1 MKTILKKIKVSLSVG
16 FVGLV
21 LLLGC
26 GCASIVNSNCY
37 NVAVYSNTPTTCTVI
52 TKSTKETLFTGQ
64 TPCTVALS
72 PSRKDCIFKVNGQE
86 REVCS
91 TFSPWFLGNIIFF
104 YGAPIGMLIDL
115 ASGKVWVYPAE
126 PLYFN

>member
-1 MKTILKKIKVSLSVG
+1 MEIILKKIKISLSVG

-52 TKSTKETLFTGQ
+52 TKSTKEKPFTE
-64 TPCTVALS
+64 PL
-72 PSRKDCIFKVNGQE
+72 PKERFFKNNIMLGIDF
-86 REVCS
+86 C
-91 TFSPWFLGNIIFF
+91 GNIH
-104 YGAPIGMLIDL
+104 Y
-115 ASGKVWVYPAE
+115 
-126 PLYFN
+126 N